1 MSNIQAQGFWI
12 AEHSSKEH
20 RGHDDWSAHLMKS
33 TKSCEAKGLTKS
45 DPQSSGDSNQENP
58 HTQAGMI

>member
-1 MSNIQAQGFWI
+1 
-12 AEHSSKEH
+12 
-20 RGHDDWSAHLMKS
+20 MKS